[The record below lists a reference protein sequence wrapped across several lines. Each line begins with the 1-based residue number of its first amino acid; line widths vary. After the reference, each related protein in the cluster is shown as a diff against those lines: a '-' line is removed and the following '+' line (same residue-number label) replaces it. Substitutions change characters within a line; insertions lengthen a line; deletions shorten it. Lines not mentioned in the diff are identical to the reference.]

1 MIDPSQID
9 CVLYHGNCTDGFG
22 AAYAAWRCLGDNVD
36 YHAVHHGAPPPIVV
50 GKTVA
55 ILDFAYDLP
64 TMRTMSATCKDVMVI
79 DHHKTNQQDLKEFPN
94 AIFDM
99 NRSGAGMAWDFFHPS
114 APRPLLIDYIED
126 RDLWNWKL
134 PKSKEFSAGLTLVPH
149 DFNEYQKLED
159 KIYFDEIMR
168 KGALILEHSETCIKQ
183 VCKSATFRKFKG
195 FQISVVNT
203 SRWMSEVGNRLA
215 EKCDFAFVWY
225 YDYKRKHVKVSLRSC
240 GMNADV
246 STIAQAF
253 GGGGHYN
260 AAGFTLPTL
269 STLEEIFDNE

>member
-1 MIDPSQID
+1 M
-9 CVLYHGNCTDGFG
+9 
-22 AAYAAWRCLGDNVD
+22 GDNVD
-36 YHAVHHGAPPPIVV
+36 YHAVHHSAPPPAVE

-55 ILDFAYDLP
+55 ILDFAYDLS
-64 TMRTMSATCKDVMVI
+64 TMRILSSTCKDVMVI

-114 APRPLLIDYIED
+114 TPRPPLIDYIED
-126 RDLWNWKL
+126 RDLWKWSL

-149 DFNEYQKLED
+149 DFKEYQKLED
-159 KIYFDEIMR
+159 KTCFDEIMR
-168 KGALILEHSETCIKQ
+168 KGELILEHSETCIKQ

-195 FQISVVNT
+195 FHIAMVNT
-203 SRWMSEVGNRLA
+203 SRWMSEVGNMLA
-215 EKCDFAFVWY
+215 EKSDFAFVWY
-225 YDYKRKHVKVSLRSC
+225 YDHKRKHVKVSLRSC

-246 STIAQAF
+246 STIAQTF

-269 STLEEIFDNE
+269 SMLEEIFDNDEN